1 MSLLEDSGTPRER
14 VTAIGSHG
22 QTLRHR
28 TDISPPFT
36 WQIGDPNTVVEMTGI
51 TVVGDFRRRDI
62 AAGGQGAPL
71 VPVFHD
77 QAFRSETEDRAI
89 INIGGIANL
98 TVLRRDRPVLGFDTG
113 PGNRLLDAWISR
125 HQGVDFDHDGRWAAG
140 GRCDTVLLQSL
151 LEEPYLSLPAPKSTG
166 RELFNL
172 AWLDTKLRGAERNSQ
187 DVHATLLEF
196 TAQTIAAGVR
206 RYAPGCSLFVCGGGA
221 HNTRLLASLARLASP
236 NRVATTAVLGLDPD
250 YVEAIAFAW
259 FARRTLS
266 GLPSSAASVTGAAG
280 ARILGGIYHQAA
292 RNHLVSMHLPQAAP
306 MNDTDLKAAALY
318 INRELSFLE
327 FNQRVLEQAKDRRI
341 PLLERVKFLCISCA
355 NLDEFF
361 EIRVA
366 SLKELIEAGASQ
378 TGPDGM
384 SAHEQLKAISARA
397 TLLVDEQYTLL
408 NDVLMPELAKH
419 GVVFLSPDSW
429 SVSAS
434 RVDLRILRLRG
445 RTGAEPA
452 RARSGAPVPE
462 DPQQELELRD
472 RRRGR
477 GRLRPQQ
484 RPRRRPGSALAAA
497 PD

>member
-1 MSLLEDSGTPRER
+1 MSLYLGLMSGTSMDAIDAALVDFDCTPHRLVAASATPLPAALKLRVAALLDHPSAVSLDEIGQVDVEVARAFAAAALSLLDASGTSCER

-28 TDISPPFT
+28 TDIAPPFT
-36 WQIGDPNTVVEMTGI
+36 WQIGDPNTIVEMTGI
-51 TVVGDFRRRDI
+51 TVVGDFRRRDV

-140 GRCDTVLLQSL
+140 GRCDAVLLQSL
-151 LEEPYLSLPAPKSTG
+151 LDEPYLSLPAPKSTG

-206 RYAPGCSLFVCGGGA
+206 RYAPGCSLYVCGGGA
-221 HNTRLLASLARLASP
+221 HNTQLLASLTRLAAP
-236 NRVATTAVLGLDPD
+236 NRVATTAALGLDPD

-259 FARRTLS
+259 FARRTLG

-280 ARILGGIYHQAA
+280 ARILGGIYH
-292 RNHLVSMHLPQAAP
+292 
-306 MNDTDLKAAALY
+306 K
-318 INRELSFLE
+318 
-327 FNQRVLEQAKDRRI
+327 
-341 PLLERVKFLCISCA
+341 
-355 NLDEFF
+355 
-361 EIRVA
+361 
-366 SLKELIEAGASQ
+366 G
-378 TGPDGM
+378 
-384 SAHEQLKAISARA
+384 
-397 TLLVDEQYTLL
+397 
-408 NDVLMPELAKH
+408 
-419 GVVFLSPDSW
+419 
-429 SVSAS
+429 
-434 RVDLRILRLRG
+434 
-445 RTGAEPA
+445 
-452 RARSGAPVPE
+452 
-462 DPQQELELRD
+462 
-472 RRRGR
+472 
-477 GRLRPQQ
+477 
-484 RPRRRPGSALAAA
+484 
-497 PD
+497 